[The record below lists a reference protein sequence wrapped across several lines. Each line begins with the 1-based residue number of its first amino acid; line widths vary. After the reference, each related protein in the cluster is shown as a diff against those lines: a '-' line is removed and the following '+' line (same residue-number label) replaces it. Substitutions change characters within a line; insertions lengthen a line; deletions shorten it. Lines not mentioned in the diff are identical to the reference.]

1 MITRTRHGWGLL
13 LAGVLAA
20 ALVGCG
26 GGSDETGE
34 EDAGQSESES
44 QGSAGAGAE
53 TLGTPEPAG
62 IDSDLAGPLE
72 INGYVARVVAD
83 EGQGA
88 QRVEV
93 RRRGRVVWS
102 RQGYRFAFA
111 SGSESR
117 GSFEQGADATGDGGP
132 NLIIREWTGEGD
144 CCYSFIVLGLGE
156 SLDEIATISVG
167 RAGGAMRDLDGDG
180 SPEFDGYDWTFA
192 GWKTSQADSPGPRI
206 VLSYRDG
213 AYLLAPELME
223 EPPPDD
229 AELEAMISRVLK
241 SSSWDEGAPPAEY
254 WGGALELIY
263 TGNPE
268 LASSFLRWAWA
279 PDVKGREAFIAE
291 FRDRLGQSPYY
302 PSLPAR
308 LPE

>member
-132 NLIIREWTGEGD
+132 NLIIRGWTGEGD
-144 CCYSFIVLGLGE
+144 VRYRGGDVTSMATRALATWRRLLELGVYTNLMMPPA
-156 SLDEIATISVG
+156 SP
-167 RAGGAMRDLDGDG
+167 DG
-180 SPEFDGYDWTFA
+180 SSLLRCSASAAHTAEQIDA
-192 GWKTSQADSPGPRI
+192 I
-206 VLSYRDG
+206 VDAFRRAVAATD
-213 AYLLAPELME
+213 
-223 EPPPDD
+223 EP
-229 AELEAMISRVLK
+229 A
-241 SSSWDEGAPPAEY
+241 
-254 WGGALELIY
+254 
-263 TGNPE
+263 
-268 LASSFLRWAWA
+268 
-279 PDVKGREAFIAE
+279 
-291 FRDRLGQSPYY
+291 
-302 PSLPAR
+302 
-308 LPE
+308 